1 MKAEYIN
8 PFILAAREV
17 LGVEINS
24 PVSLGPM
31 SLEVD
36 ELMAKEV
43 KVHLGITGGLEGMVF
58 YGMSS
63 DTACELTSIM
73 LGGEK
78 IGEMNDTVQSA
89 IAELGNVISGS
100 ASGLLE
106 KAGFVTD
113 ITTPTVVIGAGAVV
127 KTISLKP
134 LLITL
139 TTDVGEIVLVV
150 ALRQPGTKD

>member
-31 SLEVD
+31 SLEVSD
-36 ELMAKEV
+36 LMEKEV

-58 YGMSS
+58 YGMSAS
-63 DTACELTSIM
+63 TACELTSIM
-73 LGGEK
+73 LGDK
-78 IGEMNDTVQSA
+78 IEEMNETVQSA
-89 IAELGNVISGS
+89 IAELGNVISGT

-106 KAGFVTD
+106 KAGFNTD

-127 KTISLKP
+127 KTVSLKS

-139 TTDVGEIVLVV
+139 GTDIGDLVLLV
-150 ALRQPGTKD
+150 ALRQPRAKN